1 MDMNKAIL
9 NSMTE
14 AERRIIAET
23 EREALRE
30 LDEDALLDLHTR
42 IRRART
48 KYVKLYRREASAR
61 VSELGGRGTAAPKN
75 QRNRD
80 KAEIFELAL
89 ARISH
94 RVGVVA
100 KEAADRLRK
109 ERLEAARRV
118 RKAPEL
124 GRPEPIRR
132 DGTTGRRV
140 PQAKTTG
147 GLKKD
152 ASTRALGARR
162 QAKRDSS

>member
-1 MDMNKAIL
+1 MNKAIL

-14 AERRIIAET
+14 AERRIVAET

-61 VSELGGRGTAAPKN
+61 VSEFGGRGTAAPKN

-89 ARISH
+89 ARVSQ

-100 KEAADRLRK
+100 KQAADSLRR
-109 ERLEAARRV
+109 ERLAAARSV
-118 RKAPEL
+118 DEAPAQL
-124 GRPEPIRR
+124 RPEPILR
-132 DGTTGRRV
+132 DNTTGRRV
-140 PQAKTTG
+140 PHAKTTG

-152 ASTRALGARR
+152 ASSQAQGARR
-162 QAKRDSS
+162 QARRDSR